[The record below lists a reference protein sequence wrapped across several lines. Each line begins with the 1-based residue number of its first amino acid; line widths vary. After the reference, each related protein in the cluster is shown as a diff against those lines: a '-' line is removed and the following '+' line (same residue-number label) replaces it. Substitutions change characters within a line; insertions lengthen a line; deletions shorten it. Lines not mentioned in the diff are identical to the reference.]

1 MARQEESLRDVPK
14 ERSAQ
19 GLVDR
24 KLLFWVNIEF
34 ITFQVW
40 LLVMTNASHIYAYQG
55 VSLSLYP
62 KTKYQPEL
70 RFILILRLTFIS
82 FFLQKILALLEVDT
96 TWSFVKRTP
105 VQMAIG

>member
-40 LLVMTNASHIYAYQG
+40 LLVMTNASHIYAY
-55 VSLSLYP
+55 
-62 KTKYQPEL
+62 
-70 RFILILRLTFIS
+70 
-82 FFLQKILALLEVDT
+82 
-96 TWSFVKRTP
+96 
-105 VQMAIG
+105 